1 VVSSAVEH
9 CLHTAGV
16 TGSIPVPPTSIQPK
30 SLETHP
36 ALVWPTVPAGSE
48 LLLTQHKKALQPRG
62 FFSPIFSGSTAHPIG
77 SASCSRSSHHGRSV
91 GYQSGT
97 AARSHEV
104 AYRLSATGTHRLT
117 ADSAY
122 SLSVIYQTIHSSIRL
137 VTAHCA
143 ARGLE
148 ANGPYRPERL
158 ANVVEAERLCLA
170 DSARDLASYP
180 AQS

>member
-1 VVSSAVEH
+1 MVSSAVEH

-36 ALVWPTVPAGSE
+36 ALVWPTVPAGGE

-77 SASCSRSSHHGRSV
+77 STSCSRSSHHGRSV

-97 AARSHEV
+97 AARMGSPI
-104 AYRLSATGTHRLT
+104 AFLPLDT